1 MWDTSQCSLQI
12 THAVDVY
19 MSNTISP
26 PSDTGLCP
34 ISARPAITPGPRM
47 KPSVWHREKIAMW
60 VVLSDSR
67 VAAAT

>member
-1 MWDTSQCSLQI
+1 
-12 THAVDVY
+12 

-26 PSDTGLCP
+26 PSEMGLCP

-47 KPSVWHREKIAMW
+47 KPSVWKREKSAMW
-60 VVLSDSR
+60 VVLSESS

>member
-1 MWDTSQCSLQI
+1 MLRFQF

-26 PSDTGLCP
+26 PSEMGLCP

-60 VVLSDSR
+60 VVLSDSS

>member
-1 MWDTSQCSLQI
+1 MLRFQF

-26 PSDTGLCP
+26 PSEMGLCP

-47 KPSVWHREKIAMW
+47 NPSVWKREKSAMW
-60 VVLSDSR
+60 VVLSESS